1 MVLSLYKLT
10 NNLKTLHTMEN
21 NQNAQLQKPSNNL
34 VLSIIGTVLFWPI
47 SLWGLLKAVKVNK
60 LWDSGNHQEAIDA
73 SNSARKLGIAGIIV
87 GGIFFIIGIIAQIV
101 VLSAAEE
108 VYDEYYEDYYYD
120 DDYDYYY

>member
-1 MVLSLYKLT
+1 
-10 NNLKTLHTMEN
+10 MEN

>member
-1 MVLSLYKLT
+1 
-10 NNLKTLHTMEN
+10 MEY

-73 SNSARKLGIAGIIV
+73 ANSARKLGIAGIIV
-87 GGIFFIIGIIAQIV
+87 GGIFFIIGIITQIV